1 MRFLWHFHGVGV
13 FPQTPMKLHPLQP
26 RGSQSSWEERRHKS
40 FQAWA
45 EEPLGT
51 DSHRTISKWSCKCW
65 LLIGHKKSFEL
76 LCSIDEQFSWVL
88 FVSSNMTAISRHS
101 CPVPSPCFPNQKRGD
116 YWWVE
121 KRFGCYQQEQFNLHW
136 ENSVS
141 DGSQCIVNN
150 RICWNFAIT
159 EAIMAGTN
167 SLKWFLKKTPGTE
180 KHKDKIKNVMALLR
194 CHCNSDCNKTQIIR
208 NFHLY
213 VIQLWEPFFHIF
225 TYGIVINAQIWEVSP
240 QKKSSGATLRTQ
252 RLKFGI

>member
-51 DSHRTISKWSCKCW
+51 NSHRTISKWSSKCW
-65 LLIGHKKSFEL
+65 LLIRHKKSFEL

-88 FVSSNMTAISRHS
+88 FVSSNTTAISRHS

-136 ENSVS
+136 ENYVS
-141 DGSQCIVNN
+141 DESQCIVNN
-150 RICWNFAIT
+150 R
-159 EAIMAGTN
+159 
-167 SLKWFLKKTPGTE
+167 
-180 KHKDKIKNVMALLR
+180 
-194 CHCNSDCNKTQIIR
+194 
-208 NFHLY
+208 
-213 VIQLWEPFFHIF
+213 
-225 TYGIVINAQIWEVSP
+225 
-240 QKKSSGATLRTQ
+240 
-252 RLKFGI
+252 KF